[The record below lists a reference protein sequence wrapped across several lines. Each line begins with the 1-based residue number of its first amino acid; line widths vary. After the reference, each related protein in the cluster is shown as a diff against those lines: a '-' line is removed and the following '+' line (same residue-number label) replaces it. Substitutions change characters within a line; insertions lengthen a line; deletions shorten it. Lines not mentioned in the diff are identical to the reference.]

1 MMRKRQS
8 SSAGVFTAVILFGVF
23 GAFGM
28 LLYNNSQN
36 VTPVQMVV
44 PIQPTPTQQSNTW
57 QDVLAAGF
65 SEQGTAFPTIE
76 IPTQPFVAPT
86 LPILNAPTMTPF
98 AAVNLVEGGGN
109 PLFSLPSTPTPVAQT
124 PTPQSAQTGTP
135 IVVAE
140 APQGTLEWM
149 PPPLSVPQ
157 NRDPLGRD
165 HYIFARPIDS
175 NGVSRG
181 LFYYPYGA
189 DGLEDLNPLRIHHG
203 VDFPNPTGSPVRATG
218 SGTVTFASTV
228 ENPVWGNSASYGNV
242 VVIEHDFGFDG
253 ESLFTV
259 YAHLEKTLVS
269 TGDVVAMGDVIALSG
284 NTGRSLGPHLHFEVR
299 LGSNGY
305 GDTVNPVLWTVPFV
319 GHGTIAGRLID
330 SSGNFIADADITL
343 RNYSS
348 SWFEG
353 TTTTY
358 IFDGTVNQVNSDPN
372 WDENFVFGDVPTGRY
387 EVIAVYEG
395 QRISRII
402 DVYEGLTTLVELR
415 PSVAATAQPVTPAP

>member
-1 MMRKRQS
+1 MRKRER

-28 LLYNNSQN
+28 LLYNNAQN
-36 VTPVQMVV
+36 VTPVQV
-44 PIQPTPTQQSNTW
+44 IIPTQVPLTPIGNTW
-57 QDVLAAGF
+57 QEVLRLGF
-65 SEQGTAFPTIE
+65 ADQATPVPTIA
-76 IPTQPFVAPT
+76 IPTQPYIPPT
-86 LPILNAPTMTPF
+86 LPPMVAPTMTPLS
-98 AAVNLVEGGGN
+98 AMSLAEGGN
-109 PLFSLPSTPTPVAQT
+109 AQFSLPATPTPVSPVPAEQI
-124 PTPQSAQTGTP
+124 AQTGTP
-135 IVVAE
+135 IVVANV
-140 APQGTLEWM
+140 AQPTLQWM
-149 PPPLSVPQ
+149 PPPLPVPQ

-203 VDFPNPTGSPVRATG
+203 VDFPNPTGSPVRAAG
-218 SGTVTFASTV
+218 SGTILFASTP

-242 VVIEHDFGFDG
+242 VIIEHDFGWNG
-253 ESLFTV
+253 KALYTL
-259 YAHLEKTLVS
+259 YAHLEQALVR
-269 TGDVVAMGDVIALSG
+269 TGDKVQMGDVIALSG

-305 GDTVNPVLWTVPFV
+305 GDTVNPVLWMVPFV
-319 GHGTIAGRLID
+319 GHGTIAGRLVD
-330 SSGNFIADADITL
+330 SRGNFIADADITL

-348 SWFEG
+348 RWFEG

-372 WDENFVFGDVPTGRY
+372 WNENFVFGDVPVGRY

-395 QRISRII
+395 QRLSRIV
-402 DVYEGLTTLVELR
+402 DVYEGLTTFVELR
-415 PSVAATAQPVTPAP
+415 PAIAATAQPVTP

>member
-1 MMRKRQS
+1 MMRKRSS

-28 LLYNNSQN
+28 LLYNNAQN
-36 VTPVQMVV
+36 VTPVRVV
-44 PIQPTPTQQSNTW
+44 IPTQPPPTQQSSTW
-57 QDVLAAGF
+57 QEVLQAGF
-65 SEQGTAFPTIE
+65 SEQNTPFPTIE
-76 IPTQPFVAPT
+76 IPTQPFIAPT
-86 LPILNAPTMTPF
+86 LPQMVAPTITPF
-98 AAVNLVEGGGN
+98 SAVNLAEGGN
-109 PLFSLPSTPTPVAQT
+109 NQFSLPATPTPVMLT
-124 PTPQSAQTGTP
+124 PTLQPAQTGTP
-135 IVVAE
+135 LVVADLSQ
-140 APQGTLEWM
+140 ATLEWM
-149 PPPLSVPQ
+149 PPPLPVPQ

-189 DGLEDLNPLRIHHG
+189 DGLEDWNPLRIHHG
-203 VDFPNPTGSPVRATG
+203 VDFPNPTGSPVRAAG
-218 SGTVTFASTV
+218 GGVVAFASTP

-242 VVIEHDFGFDG
+242 VIIEHDFGWNG
-253 ESLFTV
+253 EVIYTL
-259 YAHLEKTLVS
+259 YAHLEKALVN
-269 TGDVVAMGDVIALSG
+269 TGDVVTTGDVIALSG

-305 GDTVNPVLWTVPFV
+305 GDTVNPILWTVPFV
-319 GHGTIAGRLID
+319 GHGTIAGRLVD
-330 SSGNFIADADITL
+330 SRGNFIADADVTL

-348 SWFEG
+348 RWFEG
-353 TTTTY
+353 TTTSY

-372 WDENFVFGDVPTGRY
+372 WDENFVFGDVPAGRY

-395 QRISRII
+395 ERLSRII

>member
-1 MMRKRQS
+1 MRKRQS
-8 SSAGVFTAVILFGVF
+8 SSAGVFTVVIFFMVF
-23 GAFGM
+23 GAFGL
-28 LLYNNSQN
+28 LLYNNAQG
-36 VTPVQMVV
+36 VTPVRVIIPSQA
-44 PIQPTPTQQSNTW
+44 PPTQQSNTW
-57 QDVLAAGF
+57 QEVLQAGF

-76 IPTQPFVAPT
+76 IPTQQFIAPT
-86 LPILNAPTMTPF
+86 LPPVSEFTMTPF
-98 AAVNLVEGGGN
+98 SAVNVVDSSAN
-109 PLFSLPSTPTPVAQT
+109 SQFSLPSTPTIVAQT
-124 PTPQSAQTGTP
+124 PTPQPAQTGTP
-135 IVVAE
+135 IVVA
-140 APQGTLEWM
+140 AQPQVTLEWM

-203 VDFPNPTGSPVRATG
+203 VDFPNPTGSPVRAAG
-218 SGTVTFASTV
+218 SGIVQFASTP

-242 VVIEHDFGFDG
+242 VIIEHDFGWDG
-253 ESLFTV
+253 LPLFTL
-259 YAHLEKTLVS
+259 YAHLEQSLVS

-305 GDTVNPVLWTVPFV
+305 GDTVNPILWTVPFV
-319 GHGTIAGRLID
+319 GHGTIAGRLVD
-330 SSGNFIADADITL
+330 SRGNFIPDSDVTL

-348 SWFEG
+348 RWFEG

-372 WDENFVFGDVPTGRY
+372 WDENFIFGDVPAGRY
-387 EVIAVYEG
+387 EVISVYDG
-395 QRISRII
+395 QRLSRII
-402 DVYEGLTTLVELR
+402 DVYEGLTTSVELR
-415 PSVAATAQPVTPAP
+415 PAVAATAQPVAP

>member
-1 MMRKRQS
+1 MMRKRGR

-28 LLYNNSQN
+28 LLYNNAQN
-36 VTPVQMVV
+36 VTPVRVV
-44 PIQPTPTQQSNTW
+44 IPTQPPPTQQSNTW
-57 QDVLAAGF
+57 QEVLQAGF
-65 SEQGTAFPTIE
+65 SEQNTPFPTIE

-86 LPILNAPTMTPF
+86 LPQSTAPTMTPVP
-98 AAVNLVEGGGN
+98 AIELVEGSN
-109 PLFSLPSTPTPVAQT
+109 NQFSLPATPTPIAQT
-124 PTPQSAQTGTP
+124 PTLQPIQTGTP
-135 IVVAE
+135 LVVAE
-140 APQGTLEWM
+140 VPQVTLEWM
-149 PPPLSVPQ
+149 PPPLPVPQ

-203 VDFPNPTGSPVRATG
+203 VDFPNPTGSPVRAAG
-218 SGTVTFASTV
+218 GGTVIFASTP

-242 VVIEHDFGFDG
+242 VIIEHDFGWDG
-253 ESLFTV
+253 QLIYTL
-259 YAHLEKTLVS
+259 YAHLEKALVN
-269 TGDVVAMGDVIALSG
+269 TGDVVATGDVIALSG

-319 GHGTIAGRLID
+319 GHGTIAGRLVD
-330 SSGNFIADADITL
+330 SRGNFIADADVTL

-348 SWFEG
+348 RWFEG

-372 WDENFVFGDVPTGRY
+372 WDENFIFGDVPAGRY

-395 QRISRII
+395 ERLSRII

>member
-1 MMRKRQS
+1 MMRKRSS

-23 GAFGM
+23 GAFAM
-28 LLYNNSQN
+28 LLYNNAQN
-36 VTPVQMVV
+36 VTPVRVV
-44 PIQPTPTQQSNTW
+44 IPTQPPPTQQSSTW
-57 QDVLAAGF
+57 QEVLQAGF
-65 SEQGTAFPTIE
+65 SEQNTPFPTIE

-86 LPILNAPTMTPF
+86 LPQVIAPTMTPF
-98 AAVNLVEGGGN
+98 SAVNLAEGSN
-109 PLFSLPSTPTPVAQT
+109 NQFSLPATPTPVMLT
-124 PTPQSAQTGTP
+124 PTLQPAQTGTP
-135 IVVAE
+135 VVVDLAQ
-140 APQGTLEWM
+140 ATLEWM
-149 PPPLSVPQ
+149 PPPLPVPQ

-203 VDFPNPTGSPVRATG
+203 VDFPNPTGSPVRAAG
-218 SGTVTFASTV
+218 SGTVAFASTP

-242 VVIEHDFGFDG
+242 VIIEHDFGWNG
-253 ESLFTV
+253 EVIYTL
-259 YAHLEKTLVS
+259 YAHLEKTLVN
-269 TGDVVAMGDVIALSG
+269 TGDVVATGDVIALSG

-305 GDTVNPVLWTVPFV
+305 GDTVNPILWTVPFV
-319 GHGTIAGRLID
+319 GHGTIAGRLVD
-330 SSGNFIADADITL
+330 SRGNFIADADVTL

-348 SWFEG
+348 RWFEG

-372 WDENFVFGDVPTGRY
+372 WDENFAFGDVPAGRY

-395 QRISRII
+395 ERLSRII